1 MKLFNVN
8 RSSSAGLYGRH
19 AGIACTVF
27 GVVALWALTFA
38 SSRAED
44 AVGRAVS
51 KRIAFGVISDVHYG
65 VLDWA
70 RPGTGKV
77 ELDFV
82 RAFLAD
88 MRQQQVDFI
97 IQLGDFCKP
106 SDGQPM
112 LDLWNTYPGPKYHVL
127 GNHERDGGHTF
138 EQVARWLGMPARYHT
153 FDEGPIRGIVLD
165 ANEPGGGGRGYAAYI
180 GDQQQQW
187 LTQQLADTDRP
198 VIVFVHQPIEVLR
211 NSAEVMAILERAEG
225 ERPGV
230 ILAVFCGHNHQD
242 YLITRHNIPFFQ
254 INSASYVWY
263 DPVRTVRYAEPLW
276 GRVVIDFEAGV
287 LRLHG
292 KQTTWFDK
300 DPWEYGAPESGHYTR
315 DVTRPA
321 ISDRELKIRPETMAL
336 VENLNRSPSKR
347 LTPGP

>member
-1 MKLFNVN
+1 MKLINGS
-8 RSSSAGLYGRH
+8 RLTASDRH
-19 AGIACTVF
+19 RPGIGIYSIVF
-27 GVVALWALTFA
+27 GAVTVLALVCPA
-38 SSRAED
+38 SEADETGD
-44 AVGRAVS
+44 QAVS
-51 KRIAFGVISDVHYG
+51 ERVSFGVISDVHYG

-70 RPGTGKV
+70 RPGTGMV

-88 MRQQQVDFI
+88 MREQQVDFI

-106 SDGQPM
+106 SNGQPM
-112 LDLWNTYPGPKYHVL
+112 LDLWNTFPDPKYHVL

-138 EQVARWLGMPARYHT
+138 EQVADWLGMPSRYHT
-153 FDEGPIRGIVLD
+153 FDQGPIRGIVLD
-165 ANEPGGGGRGYAAYI
+165 ANEPGGGGTGYAAFI

-187 LTQQLADTDRP
+187 LTEQLAATDRP
-198 VIVFVHQPIEVLR
+198 MIVFVHQPIEVLR
-211 NSAEVMAILERAEG
+211 NSAEVMAILERAER
-225 ERPGV
+225 ERPGA

-242 YLITRHNIPFFQ
+242 YMVIQHNIPFIQ

-276 GRVVIDFEAGV
+276 GRVVIDFEKGV

-292 KQTTWFDK
+292 KRTTWFDK

-321 ISDRELKIRPETMAL
+321 ISDRELNIRPETTAL
-336 VENLNRSPSKR
+336 FERLRRS
-347 LTPGP
+347 

>member
-1 MKLFNVN
+1 MKIFH
-8 RSSSAGLYGRH
+8 SSKLTASDMHRPGTWTSFIVFGAVMMLVL
-19 AGIACTVF
+19 ACTV
-27 GVVALWALTFA
+27 
-38 SSRAED
+38 SEAEETRD
-44 AVGRAVS
+44 QAVS
-51 KRIAFGVISDVHYG
+51 ERISFGVISDVHYG

-70 RPGTGKV
+70 RPGTGMV
-77 ELDFV
+77 ELNFV

-88 MRQQQVDFI
+88 MREQEVDFI

-106 SDGQPM
+106 SNGQPM
-112 LDLWNTYPGPKYHVL
+112 LDLWNTFPDPKYHVL

-138 EQVARWLGMPARYHT
+138 DQVARWLGMPSRYHT

-165 ANEPGGGGRGYAAYI
+165 ANEPGGGGSGYAAFI
-180 GDQQQQW
+180 SEQQQQW
-187 LTQQLADTDRP
+187 LTEQLVDSDRP
-198 VIVFVHQPIEVLR
+198 VIVFVHQPIKVLR
-211 NSAEVMAILERAEG
+211 NSAEVMAILEQAERD
-225 ERPGV
+225 RPGS

-242 YLITRHNIPFFQ
+242 YMVIRHNIPFIQ

-276 GRVVIDFEAGV
+276 GRVVVDFEAGV

-321 ISDRELKIRPETMAL
+321 ISDRELRIRPETTAL
-336 VENLNRSPSKR
+336 FERFR
-347 LTPGP
+347 RG